1 MVSYSTNLPFS
12 TSAKKEL
19 NPYGIKAPFYLS
31 TLVHKLP
38 LLVHLLQEYS
48 HYSPKRKGEP

>member
-19 NPYGIKAPFYLS
+19 NPYGIKAPYYLS